1 MPREV
6 AFEAAKLFRRDD
18 DHFVTPMDRH
28 ALGSFTVDAPHE
40 LAEAGL
46 GILQDPVPPTLA
58 LTHPAFGL
66 WFFSRLWFCNSSHD
80 D

>member
-18 DHFVTPMDRH
+18 DHFVTPMDGH

-40 LAEAGL
+40 LAETGL
-46 GILQDPVPPTLA
+46 GILQDPATPTLA
-58 LTHPAFGL
+58 LTHPAFEL
-66 WFFSRLWFCNSSHD
+66 RFLSQL
-80 D
+80 